1 MNFSTLEKFLLIAH
15 HPDKGRFIIS
25 SIQMD
30 YGIIGSILMDMSLDD
45 RIALENNKVILK
57 KGAVSGNQI
66 LSEVISMISSSGKS
80 HSIKHWITKLA
91 RRSGK
96 YKWVALAEL
105 AGKKV
110 IQTENRKFLGI
121 IPYRKSYLLDSYNRN
136 KMIQQLKYN
145 VLSHK
150 ELSNE
155 TLAILGMIE
164 ACKMHKIISS
174 EKDELKKIKKELKE
188 IIKESPVASMVDQTI
203 RQVQAAIFGAI
214 AASTVTATAAHH

>member
-25 SIQMD
+25 GLQMD
-30 YGIIGSILMDMSLDD
+30 YGIIGAILMDMSLDD
-45 RIALENNKVILK
+45 KIALENDRVIIK
-57 KGAVSGNQI
+57 KGTGTGNQI
-66 LSEVISMISSSGKS
+66 LSEVISMISSAGKS

-96 YKWVALAEL
+96 YKWIALAEM
-105 AGKKV
+105 AEKKV
-110 IQTENRKFLGI
+110 IQIENRMFLGI
-121 IPYRKSYLLDSYNRN
+121 VTHKKSYLLDSYNRN

-155 TLAILGMIE
+155 TTAILGMIE
-164 ACKMHKIISS
+164 ACKMHRIIST
-174 EKDELKKIKKELKE
+174 ETDELKKIKKELKL

-203 RQVQAAIFGAI
+203 RQVEAAVFGAL
-214 AASTVTATAAHH
+214 AASTAAATAAHH